1 MKYGL
6 ANELRLML
14 GRELKLA
21 EMKNEN
27 GEVTYVAEEFEVG
40 YSVGIQSEA
49 GIVPVPVGEY
59 ILSDGRT
66 MIVEQEGIIG
76 QIMEVQAPEAPE
88 MENEAQA
95 EAPTPEATPK
105 RVVESVSKE
114 MFFEA
119 IEVLKA
125 DFEAKLEALK
135 PVESVVELEAVKPLI
150 PNDSKVYY
158 NGIEV
163 KFKPLIGFMIASP
176 KIYLKLLMDLA
187 NDMNVLETG
196 QMANGAEQMWYA
208 NVQSIACWVTNQRY
222 ITLYGG

>member
-14 GRELKLA
+14 GRELKLE
-21 EMKNEN
+21 EMKNDS

-40 YSVGIQSEA
+40 YSVGIQSEE

-88 MENEAQA
+88 MENEDPT
-95 EAPTPEATPK
+95 EAPVPEATPK

-135 PVESVVELEAVKPLI
+135 PVEAVVELEAVKPLI
-150 PNDSKVYY
+150 PNESKAKKVDYEKLSNY
-158 NGIEV
+158 E
-163 KFKPLIGFMIASP
+163 
-176 KIYLKLLMDLA
+176 KLLFNRGL
-187 NDMNVLETG
+187 LK
-196 QMANGAEQMWYA
+196 
-208 NVQSIACWVTNQRY
+208 
-222 ITLYGG
+222 